1 MTDKTFIEQ
10 LATYRLERDL
20 TFEQLSAEMGKAGY
34 AIRARS
40 LHLMLTHRL
49 RTEPHDRTLYKVR
62 RFLEHVRPTKRRAR
76 SEGSAA

>member
-1 MTDKTFIEQ
+1 MTDKALIER

-20 TFEQLSAEMGKAGY
+20 SFEQLSAEMDKAGY

-49 RTEPHDRTLYKVR
+49 RTEPLDRTLYKVR
-62 RFLEHVRPTKRRAR
+62 RFLEQVRPPKRRR
-76 SEGSAA
+76 EGSAA